1 MINKKSEIRNLK
13 SASCPAC
20 GSTNLTTFYEVNG
33 APVHSVLLHFDRD
46 EALNYPTGDIRLAF
60 CPSCGFIANIAFD
73 PSLHEYSDRYEET
86 QGFSATFSAFH
97 RRLAQRL
104 IDRYDLHGKDILE
117 IGCGKGE
124 FLTLL
129 CELGDN
135 RGVGID
141 PAFVPGRVPTA
152 SRGAPSR
159 SPRFIQDFYSER
171 YAHLQADFVVCKMT
185 LEHIPNVNE
194 FVGMVLRAIGDRPD
208 TTVFFQIPEIRRIL
222 RDLEFVDVYYEH
234 CSYFSAGSLARL
246 FRRSGFEVLDLWTDY
261 DDQYLMI
268 EARPTVVR
276 PTVAP
281 RAGAHNAPAPDVR
294 PPDVRPLP
302 QEGDLAALAE
312 DVAYFAENVRVELA
326 KWSEVVKGADY
337 QRIVLWGGG
346 SKAVSFLTTLGIQDE
361 IQYAVDIN
369 PHKHGTF
376 LAGTGQEVVAPAF
389 LREYRPD
396 LIIIMNPIY
405 RDDIA
410 SDLAAMGLQPEI
422 RSV

>member
-1 MINKKSEIRNLK
+1 MNNPK
-13 SASCPAC
+13 SASDHRSPEIPKFETSCPAC
-20 GSTNLTTFYEVNG
+20 GSTDLSVFYEVSDT
-33 APVHSVLLHFDRD
+33 PVHSVLLLFDRE
-46 EALNYPTGDIRLAF
+46 EALNYTTGDIRLAF
-60 CPSCGFIANIAFD
+60 CPTCGFISNVAFD

-86 QGFSATFSAFH
+86 QGFSPTFSAFH
-97 RRLAQRL
+97 RNLARHL

-141 PAFVPGRVPTA
+141 PAYVPGRLQSEA
-152 SRGAPSR
+152 SEQIT
-159 SPRFIQDFYSER
+159 FIRDFYSEQ

-185 LEHIPNVNE
+185 LEHIPNVEE
-194 FVGMVLRAIGDRPD
+194 FVSMVRRAIGDQTN
-208 TTVFFQIPEIRRIL
+208 TTLFFQIPEIRRIL

-246 FRRSGFEVLDLWTDY
+246 FRRAGFDVLDLWTDY

-268 EARPTVVR
+268 EARPGDGR
-276 PTVAP
+276 
-281 RAGAHNAPAPDVR
+281 GADL
-294 PPDVRPLP
+294 LP
-302 QEGDLAALAE
+302 QEDDLAELAE
-312 DVAYFAENVRVELA
+312 DVAYFAGNVQTELA
-326 KWSEVVKGADY
+326 RWSEVAKCAGSASPEAGF

-346 SKAVSFLTTLGIQDE
+346 SKAVAFLTTLGIRDE

-369 PHKHGTF
+369 PHKHGAF

-389 LREYRPD
+389 LRDYQPD
-396 LIIIMNPIY
+396 LVIIMNPVY
-405 RDDIA
+405 VDEIA

-422 RSV
+422 MAV